1 MLNQRR
7 HVETSGAELA
17 GAPRKWAWR
26 RPGRPRAVVLP
37 SASASASGPGA
48 DPLTVSWISSRIS
61 GYGPGFAAPIFIH
74 LVYVVVVAPPPLGR
88 RELSWLPSMG
98 HVLATHRFRTD
109 LQLST
114 QRRMAR
120 QHVRHLMQDRYTRC
134 LCFQAN
140 KKEKRRNRFIRSCQ
154 TS

>member
-1 MLNQRR
+1 VLNQRR

-26 RPGRPRAVVLP
+26 RPPAGAPSCRRPAVSLSLRPRCRSADGVVDIVAHIRIWRVRCAHFDGVRRSSG
-37 SASASASGPGA
+37 SASARPQGA
-48 DPLTVSWISSRIS
+48 FMAPL
-61 GYGPGFAAPIFIH
+61 H
-74 LVYVVVVAPPPLGR
+74 
-88 RELSWLPSMG
+88 G

-109 LQLST
+109 FCSSLLST
-114 QRRMAR
+114 QRCMAR

>member
-1 MLNQRR
+1 M
-7 HVETSGAELA
+7 ETSGAELA
-17 GAPRKWAWR
+17 GAPRKWAWPWR

-37 SASASASGPGA
+37 SASASGPGA

-114 QRRMAR
+114 
-120 QHVRHLMQDRYTRC
+120 LYTKVHGTSACASSDAGQIHALLFVFPSKQER
-134 LCFQAN
+134 
-140 KKEKRRNRFIRSCQ
+140 KKKKKKKPIY
-154 TS
+154 